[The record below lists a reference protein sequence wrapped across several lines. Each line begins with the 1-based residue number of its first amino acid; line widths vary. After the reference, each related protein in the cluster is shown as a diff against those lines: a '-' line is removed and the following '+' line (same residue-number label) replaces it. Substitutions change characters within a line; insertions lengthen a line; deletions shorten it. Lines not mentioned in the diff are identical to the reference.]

1 MKKKSKKADK
11 PDKKF
16 TSLESLKYKGITFEV
31 GFRYRMN
38 KPLHKMKLDQ
48 LVELVQFQSETSAKI
63 QSVFDHSNYVVSL
76 SDLYGI

>member
-1 MKKKSKKADK
+1 
-11 PDKKF
+11 
-16 TSLESLKYKGITFEV
+16 
-31 GFRYRMN
+31 MN